1 MRIDLFQA
9 VYVAVGDRKVP
20 DPLMPLPA
28 KDQLIE
34 RRPINQSLSTSMYP
48 LTRSLAKRYRTVD
61 QFQMDVPFPIDLN
74 VLNIQLPKQAAFA
87 CEMNGYG
94 MPDHVDD
101 FYALQQVAYDHRV
114 HANILHYSHNT
125 AAPGSRKS
133 QLDMRL
139 RSGRRM
145 DNKRYD
151 AIEPGAKQAYWDD
164 FVEAFG
170 PYLDGSCFR
179 DGHRGVIP
187 APGFYLTFHESWP
200 LNCRSFFNGHPDAY
214 QRVR

>member
-1 MRIDLFQA
+1 MRIDMFQA
-9 VYVAVGDRKVP
+9 VYVPVGNRQVP
-20 DPLMPLPA
+20 DPLLPLPA
-28 KDQLIE
+28 KVRLSNDTDQSIV
-34 RRPINQSLSTSMYP
+34 
-48 LTRSLAKRYRTVD
+48 VD
-61 QFQMDVPFPIDLN
+61 IYVPFDAKPGKRTGQMSISDGRTIPIE
-74 VLNIQLPKQAAFA
+74 LNILDVQLPKQAAFA

-101 FYALQQVAYDHRV
+101 YYALQQVAYDHRV

-151 AIEPGAKQAYWDD
+151 AIEPGARQAYWDD

-179 DGHRGVIP
+179 EGHRGIIP
-187 APGFYLTFHESWP
+187 APGFYLTFHES
-200 LNCRSFFNGHPDAY
+200 CH
-214 QRVR
+214 